1 MLIAINHDLFSLGGC
16 FVSEFRYKQ
25 WAFAQKVKAE
35 FDQGGR
41 GVLIFFLMPCMEC
54 RWRRQWQPT
63 PVFLTGESQ
72 GRGSLVG
79 CHLHGRTESDTTE
92 AT

>member
-41 GVLIFFLMPCMEC
+41 GVLIFFFNAMYGMQVEKAVATHSSVLD
-54 RWRRQWQPT
+54 WRIPG
-63 PVFLTGESQ
+63 TGES
-72 GRGSLVG
+72 GGLPSTRSHRVR
-79 CHLHGRTESDTTE
+79 HD
-92 AT
+92 

>member
-41 GVLIFFLMPCMEC
+41 GVLIFF
-54 RWRRQWQPT
+54 
-63 PVFLTGESQ
+63 F
-72 GRGSLVG
+72 
-79 CHLHGRTESDTTE
+79 
-92 AT
+92 